1 MFGYAFT
8 AQLVS
13 RINNSDLE
21 GDVPRFLLEN
31 RDRFAGDGMPPSRQ
45 FIELRLNLR
54 LTKVAAGLLAEWIAN
69 QAPLSEL
76 DKLQYL
82 SQINLSRTYDYVRA
96 LTRGG
101 SSKRNTVVKS
111 LTQRPNL
118 VLDRFLI
125 NTYTDASD
133 VDANLIQAMLICD
146 TPKMHAFL
154 DKLWDKSM
162 DGRVLLLKGM
172 RKIEEGNANLIR
184 WTEPISEIAEPSRHL
199 LAIPVLSQID
209 TPEAAAILASWT
221 TNTE

>member
-1 MFGYAFT
+1 M
-8 AQLVS
+8 
-13 RINNSDLE
+13 
-21 GDVPRFLLEN
+21 
-31 RDRFAGDGMPPSRQ
+31 
-45 FIELRLNLR
+45 
-54 LTKVAAGLLAEWIAN
+54 
-69 QAPLSEL
+69 
-76 DKLQYL
+76 
-82 SQINLSRTYDYVRA
+82 
-96 LTRGG
+96 
-101 SSKRNTVVKS
+101 
-111 LTQRPNL
+111 QRPNPAI
-118 VLDRFLI
+118 DRFLI
-125 NTYTDASD
+125 DTYTDASD
-133 VDANLIQAMLICD
+133 VDANLIRAMLICD